1 MIPEYCGGLT
11 RCLRYPYDLPLWE
24 PYQLAFFGLLFFLFL
39 SFVSRP
45 RTCIR
50 RVDRDE
56 DDEGKND
63 RRDYP
68 REQDQQ
74 GHYFG

>member
-1 MIPEYCGGLT
+1 MILEYCGGLT
-11 RCLRYPYDLPLWE
+11 RCLRYPYDLPLWKS
-24 PYQLAFFGLLFFLFL
+24 YQLAFLGLPFFL

-45 RTCIR
+45 RVYIR
-50 RVDRDE
+50 RVDRDD
-56 DDEGKND
+56 DDEGKHD

>member
-11 RCLRYPYDLPLWE
+11 RRLGLPFDLPLWK
-24 PYQLAFFGLLFFLFL
+24 PYQLAFFGLPFFL
-39 SFVSRP
+39 SFVSQP
-45 RTCIR
+45 RIYIR
-50 RVDRDE
+50 RVDRDD
-56 DDEGKND
+56 DDEGKHD
-63 RRDYP
+63 RRNHP